1 MCESGGDQRMKKR
14 KPLEGIKILELG
26 NLVAAPFAGKI
37 LSEFGAE
44 VIKVEEP
51 KTGDPLRNWRVMHND
66 TSVWWYVQSRNK
78 KSITVNLRDPEGQQ
92 IIRQLSEKVD
102 VVLENFKPG
111 TLERWGL
118 GLEDLQKVNPSI
130 IMTRVS
136 GYGQTGPYREKPGF
150 GSVAE
155 AIGGL
160 RYLTGYPDLPPVR
173 VGIALGDLVAGLYA
187 VIGTLIALRARD
199 EDAQKRGQLVDVA
212 LYESVFSLLE
222 GILPEYDLTGVVRER
237 TGSTLPGIAPSNTY
251 ECADGK
257 HLVIGGNGDKIFQRL
272 MKAIGREDL
281 AYDPI
286 YASNQGR
293 ADNVDFID
301 AIIEDW
307 TKKHPL
313 KEAQR
318 ILDEVSVPVGPIY
331 GIKEIVEDEQY
342 KAREML
348 QEIELPDGKKV
359 LVPGVV
365 PKLSETPGEINW
377 SGPSLGQH
385 NEEIYTEFMNFSFEE
400 FKKLKEQGVI

>member
-1 MCESGGDQRMKKR
+1 MSKK
-14 KPLEGIKILELG
+14 KPLEGVKILELG
-26 NLVAAPFAGKI
+26 NLVAAPFAGK
-37 LSEFGAE
+37 LFAEFGAE

-51 KTGDPLRNWRVMHND
+51 TKGDPLRNWRVMHND

-78 KSITVNLRDPEGQQ
+78 KSITVNLRDEQGQK
-92 IIRQLSEKVD
+92 IIKQLVQKVD

-111 TLERWGL
+111 TLEKWGL
-118 GLEDLQKVNPSI
+118 GLEELREINPSI

-155 AIGGL
+155 AFGGL
-160 RYLTGYPDLPPVR
+160 RYITGYPDLAPVR
-173 VGIALGDLVAGLYA
+173 VGIAIGDLTAGLYA
-187 VIGTLIALRARD
+187 VIGTLLALRARD
-199 EDAQKRGQLVDVA
+199 QNPDKKGQLVDVA

-237 TGSTLPGIAPSNTY
+237 SGSTLPGIAPSNTY

-272 MKAIGREDL
+272 MIAIGREDL
-281 AYDPI
+281 ANEPTY
-286 YASNQGR
+286 STNQGR
-293 ADNVDFID
+293 ADNVKFID
-301 AIIEDW
+301 HIIEQW
-307 TKKHPL
+307 TKQYPL

-331 GIKEIVEDEQY
+331 GIKEIVADEQY
-342 KAREML
+342 KARDML

-359 LVPGVV
+359 LVPGIV
-365 PKLSETPGEINW
+365 PKLSETPGEIKWN
-377 SGPSLGQH
+377 GPKLGEH
-385 NEEIYTEFMNFSFEE
+385 NEEIYTEFMNFTIED
-400 FKKLKEQGVI
+400 FKELKERGVI

>member
-1 MCESGGDQRMKKR
+1 MKKR

-187 VIGTLIALRARD
+187 VIGTLMALRARD
-199 EDAQKRGQLVDVA
+199 EDAQKKGQLVDVA

-272 MKAIGREDL
+272 MKAVGREDL
-281 AYDPI
+281 ANDPI

-301 AIIEDW
+301 GIIEEW
-307 TKKHPL
+307 TKKFPL
-313 KEAQR
+313 KEAQQ
-318 ILDEVSVPVGPIY
+318 ILDDVSVPVGPIY

>member
-1 MCESGGDQRMKKR
+1 MPKK
-14 KPLEGIKILELG
+14 KPLEGVKILELG
-26 NLVAAPFAGKI
+26 NLVAAPFAGK
-37 LSEFGAE
+37 LFAEFGAE

-51 KTGDPLRNWRVMHND
+51 TKGDPLRNWRVMHHD

-78 KSITVNLRDPEGQQ
+78 KSITVNMRDKQGQR
-92 IIRQLSEKVD
+92 IIKQLAEKVD
-102 VVLENFKPG
+102 VVIENFKPG

-118 GLEDLQKVNPSI
+118 GLEDLRKVNPSI

-173 VGIALGDLVAGLYA
+173 VGIAIGDLTAGLYA
-187 VIGTLIALRARD
+187 VIGTLLALRAREQSHD
-199 EDAQKRGQLVDVA
+199 KQGQLVDVA

-222 GILPEYDLTGVVRER
+222 GILPEYDLTGMVRER

-272 MKAIGREDL
+272 MTAIGREDL
-281 AYDPI
+281 ANDPI
-286 YASNQGR
+286 YSTNQGR

-301 AIIEDW
+301 EVIEQW
-307 TKKHPL
+307 TIQYPL

-318 ILDEVSVPVGPIY
+318 VLDEVSVPVGPIY

-342 KAREML
+342 KSRDML

-359 LVPGVV
+359 LVPGIV
-365 PKLSETPGEINW
+365 PKLSETPGEIKWN
-377 SGPSLGQH
+377 GPRLGEH
-385 NEEIYTEFMNFSFEE
+385 NEEVYSDYLNFSFED

>member
-1 MCESGGDQRMKKR
+1 MSKR
-14 KPLEGIKILELG
+14 KPLDGIKILELG

-51 KTGDPLRNWRVMHND
+51 TKGDPLRSWRVMHNN

-78 KSITVNLRDPEGQQ
+78 KSITVNMRDSEGQQ
-92 IIRQLSEKVD
+92 IIKQLAEKVD

-111 TLERWGL
+111 TLEKWGL
-118 GLEDLQKVNPSI
+118 GLEDLQKINPSL

-187 VIGTLIALRARD
+187 VIGTLMALRARD
-199 EDAQKRGQLVDVA
+199 EDAEKKGQLVDVA

-251 ECADGK
+251 ECADGN

-272 MKAIGREDL
+272 MTAIGREDL
-281 AYDPI
+281 ANNPI
-286 YASNQGR
+286 YSSNQGR

-301 AIIEDW
+301 ATIEEW
-307 TKKHPL
+307 TKRHSL
-313 KEAQR
+313 REAQQ

-342 KAREML
+342 KARDML

-359 LVPGVV
+359 LVPGIV
-365 PKLSETPGEINW
+365 PKLSETPGEIKW
-377 SGPSLGQH
+377 SGPSLGEH
-385 NEEIYTEFMNFSFEE
+385 NEEIYTEFMNFSFEK